1 MEGNTLVLL
10 FDYLVST
17 RIGNAIAVFLGALI
31 LYGIFRLI
39 IKIID
44 YIVLKRLMSMVLDA
58 VYGDEEDDEEY
69 NSVPA
74 SNQED
79 EQSQK
84 KDKKREQIRE
94 AERMQNM
101 ENEFIGGHTRKRPKQ
116 QIVGVAKPL
125 GKWTARVMKQWMQ
138 KHQNIDMNLVNDLGY
153 FQALVI
159 AEKKAQGLD
168 IEQGNKQNGG
178 MSR

>member
-1 MEGNTLVLL
+1 MGETIILL
-10 FDYLVST
+10 FEYLIST
-17 RIGNAIAVFLGALI
+17 RIGNLIAVVLSALL
-31 LYGIFRLI
+31 LYGLFRLV

-44 YIVLKRLMSMVLDA
+44 YIVFKRLVNSILKA
-58 VYGDEEDDEEY
+58 FYEEEDDDEY
-69 NSVPA
+69 FYSAPA

-84 KDKKREQIRE
+84 KDKKRKQIRE
-94 AERMQNM
+94 AERMNKI
-101 ENEFIGGHTRKRPKQ
+101 ENEKKKKQKNTKKKQ

-153 FQALVI
+153 FQALII
-159 AEKKAQGLD
+159 AERKAQG
-168 IEQGNKQNGG
+168 IGNDFGG
-178 MSR
+178 QSR